1 MRERSFRAS
10 VDELERVKGFIEE
23 ELGPRVRGGPAAM
36 RIMLAVDEL
45 FTNIAEYAYG
55 PSESGSV
62 VVRLDLR
69 RGPPATA
76 EITFLD
82 SGKPCNPLL
91 REDPD
96 VTLPGDRRQVGG
108 LGIFLVKKYMDSV
121 RYAYEGG
128 RNILTI
134 RKTL

>member
-1 MRERSFRAS
+1 VKERSFRAS
-10 VDELERVKGFIEE
+10 VEELERVQDFIDAEFG
-23 ELGPRVRGGPAAM
+23 LRRRGGPAAA

-55 PSESGSV
+55 PAEDGSV
-62 VVRLDLR
+62 VVRLDWR
-69 RGPPATA
+69 RGPPDAA

-82 SGKPCNPLL
+82 SGKPYNPLL

-96 VTLPGDRRQVGG
+96 VTLPGNARRIGG
-108 LGIFLVKKYMDSV
+108 LGVFLVKKYMDGV

>member
-1 MRERSFRAS
+1 MKERSFRAS
-10 VDELERVKGFIEE
+10 VDELDRVKGFIEE
-23 ELGPRVRGGPAAM
+23 GLDPRDRGGPAAM

-55 PSESGSV
+55 PSEDGSV

-69 RGPPATA
+69 GGPPAEA

-82 SGKPCNPLL
+82 CGKPYNPLL

-96 VTLPGDRRQVGG
+96 VTLPGDRRRVGG
-108 LGIFLVKKYMDSV
+108 LGIFLVKKYMDGV